1 MNKLAISIAITSV
14 LGLSACDDTT
24 LEDVQQENAAL
35 QQEIK
40 DQAAESAASRLRVVW
55 DPANGNVS
63 APTDLLFSG
72 TSDFTLEM
80 PTESAA
86 KAAGE
91 AVDFTNPS
99 NVFGA
104 VDGWG
109 TQNPFVVSLEA
120 DDDTVEVDASTINGT
135 SVVLYEV
142 KSYPDFSDADCAD
155 TSKAT
160 LMCKG
165 VGELTY
171 GVDYIAS
178 ASGNNIAVVPLK
190 PFKAQTSYAL
200 TLTKS
205 IKDTNGRDLM
215 PSSTYGSV
223 EVDITTT
230 PLVLPSLADSELNA
244 TQAGIRTLQTLVN
257 SFETVLA
264 NDLGADKD
272 EIVYTQVFTTQ
283 SAGVAGTDPLQ
294 ITKQLNAQVFAAT
307 AAADPTL
314 VATFITT
321 KSYNVAQAFASAGQ
335 TLTDTATAL
344 YSASDVYTTKIE
356 VPYYLETPETGDP
369 LTGRWEAACDS
380 GIVLALATDEQKAAA
395 AANAGAYNDTCAAL
409 GLADL
414 GLDTQRHLTKY
425 NPLPKTKSTE
435 EINVQVT
442 LPNVAAA
449 NSFRAL
455 ISAGQYPDIEKDD
468 AGWPVVI
475 IQHGITSTKEEML
488 ATTAWLSVNGY
499 ATVAIDHPLHGER
512 GFTVLD
518 TDGEISAVINTSSAV
533 EGGAATTYLN
543 LSSLLSA
550 RDNLRQSVADILKLR
565 LALNALYDGATAA
578 VDPANVYFMG
588 HSLGGLTGVNAVAV
602 ANTPTGNTDLDNL
615 YKIKAAVFANPGSS
629 IGNFL
634 VESGSFGPLVKAS
647 IVYGLGNE
655 LTDALQANIADLT
668 TVVGTNLAR
677 GEAAS
682 SYCSA
687 VYASVLA
694 SEAPEQSDALICAFD
709 EFMNTATVAEQ
720 TAVASAVSQ
729 FAFAGQGALEAGDP
743 SNYTQLLKSLN
754 TPVLMYEVVGDGTD
768 ANLPDQTIPNFVSTD
783 PLKGIGGTTGL
794 ANQLGLAEI
803 TETVTSET
811 DTTSGIVRFTS
822 GSHSTFANPADAAD
836 TGGTSTVHT
845 EMQTIMYK
853 FFNSDGKTI
862 ELTDGK
868 CVVKDVVDESCTAA
882 E

>member
-24 LEDVQQENAAL
+24 LEDVQQESTELQLENA
-35 QQEIK
+35 ET
-40 DQAAESAASRLRVVW
+40 AAENAASRLRVVW
-55 DPANGNVS
+55 DPANSNVS
-63 APTDLLFSG
+63 VPTDLLFSG

-80 PTESAA
+80 PGETAS
-86 KAAGE
+86 KDAGE
-91 AVDFTNPS
+91 DVDFTNVS
-99 NVFGA
+99 NVIGA
-104 VDGWG
+104 LDGWG
-109 TQNPFVVSLEA
+109 TQNPFVVSLEG
-120 DDDTVEVDASTINGT
+120 DDESVAIDATTINGT
-135 SVVLYEV
+135 SVALYQV
-142 KSYPDFSDADCAD
+142 VSYPDFRDEECSD
-155 TSKAT
+155 TTKAT
-160 LMCKG
+160 LLCKAESQL
-165 VGELTY
+165 VY
-171 GVDYIAS
+171 GIDYIAT
-178 ASGNNIAVVPLK
+178 ASGNNIAVIPLK
-190 PFKAQTSYAL
+190 PFTAQTSYAL
-200 TLTKS
+200 TLTKA

-215 PSSTYGSV
+215 PSDTYGSV
-223 EVDITTT
+223 EQDITTT
-230 PLVLPSLADSELNA
+230 PLVLPSLSDDELNE
-244 TQAGIRTLQTLVN
+244 TQAGIRTLQTLIN

-272 EIVYTQVFTTQ
+272 EIVYTQIFTTQ

-294 ITKQLNAQVFAAT
+294 VTKQLNAQVFAAT
-307 AAADPTL
+307 AAASSTA
-314 VATFITT
+314 VVTSITT
-321 KSYNVAQAFASAGQ
+321 QGYNVAQGLG
-335 TLTDTATAL
+335 LTSPSLAYSL
-344 YSASDVYTTKIE
+344 YSSSDVYTTTIE

-395 AANAGAYNDTCAAL
+395 AANAGDNNATCTAI

-435 EINVQVT
+435 TVNVQVT

-449 NSFRAL
+449 NTFRAL

-475 IQHGITSTKEEML
+475 IQHGITSKKEEML

-499 ATVAIDHPLHGER
+499 ATVAIDHPLHGDR

-518 TDGEISAVINTSSAV
+518 TDGEISAVINTSSSV

-550 RDNLRQSVADILKLR
+550 RDNLRQSTADILKLR
-565 LALNALYDGATAA
+565 LALNALYDGATPA
-578 VDPANVYFMG
+578 VDPENVYFMG
-588 HSLGGLTGVNAVAV
+588 HSLGGIVGVNAVAV
-602 ANTPTGNTDLDNL
+602 ANTPTGNTSLDAL

-629 IGNFL
+629 IANFL

-647 IVYGLGNE
+647 VVYGLGNE
-655 LTDALQANIADLT
+655 LTDSLQANIDDLI

-677 GEAAS
+677 GVDAS

-694 SEAPEQSDALICAFD
+694 SETPAQTDALICAFD
-709 EFMNTATVAEQ
+709 EFMNTATIAEQ

-729 FAFAGQGALEAGDP
+729 FAFAAQAALEAGDP
-743 SNYTQLLKSLN
+743 SNYTQLLKTLN
-754 TPVLMYEVVGDGTD
+754 TPVLVYEVAGDGTD
-768 ANLPDQTIPNFVSTD
+768 DNLPDQTIPNSISTD
-783 PLKGIGGTTGL
+783 PFKGIAGTTGL
-794 ANQLGLAEI
+794 ANQLALSEV

-822 GSHSTFANPADAAD
+822 GSHSTFANPSDAAD
-836 TGGTSTVHT
+836 TGGTATVHT

-862 ELTDGK
+862 ELTPGK